1 MDPHP
6 ESEVLCEGWMVKS
19 PPLDAKP
26 TPYSLY
32 KPKWRRRWFV
42 LQQGKLPRQYV
53 LNYYVDDSKK
63 RLKGTIPLDDCQ
75 QVEHGLVDRKGNYEY
90 MFSIN
95 TSTRIYFLAV
105 DTRTEMDTWVNMV
118 CKACGLRDTSEE
130 EEDSA
135 KPSESSLTITAQ
147 VQGSSSQG
155 GAALTSSRPPPPEP
169 PIRLPP
175 SNKERPV
182 YQNTP
187 NLSSSSSGNSVKP
200 SISSPYIHIS
210 ECFSGKVPPK
220 PPPRFRSSESAGS
233 NRHDS
238 STDEEQIYY
247 HMPAVNTMDRNG
259 KFIMIPANSYNSDIQ
274 YTDLDLDMPKNDDE
288 VFSISRNSNNTSKNS
303 NKVPHHPNN
312 DDSSTIYKTV
322 DMIATK
328 ALEVTRKDVEK
339 NRRHDK
345 AATVPRH

>member
-1 MDPHP
+1 M
-6 ESEVLCEGWMVKS
+6 
-19 PPLDAKP
+19 
-26 TPYSLY
+26 
-32 KPKWRRRWFV
+32 
-42 LQQGKLPRQYV
+42 
-53 LNYYVDDSKK
+53 
-63 RLKGTIPLDDCQ
+63 
-75 QVEHGLVDRKGNYEY
+75 
-90 MFSIN
+90 
-95 TSTRIYFLAV
+95 
-105 DTRTEMDTWVNMV
+105 
-118 CKACGLRDTSEE
+118 
-130 EEDSA
+130 
-135 KPSESSLTITAQ
+135 
-147 VQGSSSQG
+147 QGSSSQG

-238 STDEEQIYY
+238 STDEEQVITEISGLQAAGCIRNFFFQIYY